1 MSSILILGGDGY
13 LGWPTAMRF
22 SNRGYDVTVV
32 DNYFRRNACTT
43 LDSGM
48 LYPVPTLIERAKIWH
63 EKTGKEIKVI
73 IGDLTE
79 PEFMRSLFTGN
90 GLTYQWAINNKFNG
104 VPETVI
110 HYAEQPSA
118 PYSVANYKQADFT
131 LINNLRVTNN
141 LVWAVKDFSPETHIV
156 KLGTMGVYGTPNID
170 IEEGWLD
177 VEHKGRKDKFL
188 FPRQAGSVYHTT
200 KIMDTDLEWFGVRM
214 WDLRITDLM
223 QGPVYGIE
231 TEESNIDDRLKT
243 IFNYDEVFGT
253 IVNRFIVQSIVGY
266 PLTVYGKGGQTRGYL
281 NIKDT
286 LQCIEASVK
295 TPADQGELR
304 IYNQIMETFSANE
317 LADLTQKVGNSMG
330 YDVKVDHIENPR
342 KEAEEHYYNPTYQ
355 GLQDIGVTP
364 HYLTEEV
371 MGNMFKII
379 EKYKNNIRKDVI
391 FKGVKWQ

>member
-1 MSSILILGGDGY
+1 MNILILGGDGY
-13 LGWPTAMRF
+13 LGWPTAMHF
-22 SNRGYDVTVV
+22 SSRGHDVTVV

-43 LDSGM
+43 LDTGM

-63 EKTGKEIKVI
+63 EKTGKEIKVVI
-73 IGDLTE
+73 DDLSE
-79 PEFMRSLFTGN
+79 PEVMRSLFTGN
-90 GLTYQWAINNKFNG
+90 NLSYQWAINNKFSG
-104 VPETVI
+104 KPETVI

-141 LVWAVKDFSPETHIV
+141 LIWAVRDFSPDTHII

-170 IEEGWLD
+170 IEEGWLE

-188 FPRQAGSVYHTT
+188 FPRQASSLYHTT

-214 WDLRITDLM
+214 WGLRITDLM

-286 LQCIEASVK
+286 LQCIEMAVK
-295 TPADQGELR
+295 TPAEANELR
-304 IYNQIMETFSANE
+304 IFNQIMETFSANE
-317 LADLTQKVGNSMG
+317 LADLAQKVGNKLG
-330 YDVKVDHIENPR
+330 YDVKIDHIENPR

-364 HYLTEEV
+364 HYLDEQV
-371 MGNMFKII
+371 MEKMFKII
-379 EKYKNNIRKDVI
+379 EKHKKNIRKDVI
-391 FKGVKWQ
+391 FKGVKWA